1 MGIKFFTPLMFQF
14 IFNGVYVIWSII
26 LSLLKPP
33 YLYFTIN
40 GIIIT
45 IIVSSRNHIATSEP
59 LVPVQSEINT
69 PPLAYESEDR
79 IVEVKPVLINGE
91 KVDIDQNE
99 EETDDTD
106 ADTDAEPES
115 EDEFDILSSVY
126 TPPQK
131 IVQSEF
137 LLPVTEKPLSSS
149 QFAHRKPQDVK
160 ALDLTKPKSHDTDTL
175 ENTWE
180 MITKGRPL
188 TSTKYLKK
196 SNTLKRQGHHITTS
210 SSYRMSK
217 SKTFKDVICRESLLE
232 ASTNLSSSN
241 MISKELSPGHD
252 ELNRRVEAFIKKF
265 NEEMRLQRQESL
277 NKYTKMIN
285 RGV

>member
-1 MGIKFFTPLMFQF
+1 MGIKFFTPLIFQF
-14 IFNGVYVIWSII
+14 IFNGVFIIWSII

-45 IIVSSRNHIATSEP
+45 IIASSWNHIHIATSEP
-59 LVPVQSEINT
+59 LVSVQSEINT
-69 PPLAYESEDR
+69 SLLVYETEDGDR

-91 KVDIDQNE
+91 MVDIDNE
-99 EETDDTD
+99 EEADD
-106 ADTDAEPES
+106 ADADS

-131 IVQSEF
+131 MIPRKVQSEF
-137 LLPVTEKPLSSS
+137 LLPVTEKPFSSS
-149 QFAHRKPQDVK
+149 QFAHRKPQDVT
-160 ALDLTKPKSHDTDTL
+160 ALDLTKPESHDTL
-175 ENTWE
+175 ENTWK

-188 TSTKYLKK
+188 TSTKHLKK
-196 SNTLKRQGHHITTS
+196 SNTLKRQGHHMTTS
-210 SSYRMSK
+210 SLHRMSK
-217 SKTFKDVICRESLLE
+217 SKIFKDVIYCDPLLE
-232 ASTNLSSSN
+232 TPTNLSSSN
-241 MISKELSPGHD
+241 RILKELSPGKD

-265 NEEMRLQRQESL
+265 NDEMRLQRQESL
-277 NKYTKMIN
+277 NKYTEMIN